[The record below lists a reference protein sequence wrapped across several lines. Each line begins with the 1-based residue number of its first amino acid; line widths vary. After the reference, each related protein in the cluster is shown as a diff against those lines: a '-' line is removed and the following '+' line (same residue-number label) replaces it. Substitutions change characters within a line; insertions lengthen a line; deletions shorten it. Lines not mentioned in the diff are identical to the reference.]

1 MKKEILPQYVYRS
14 EVGFNTNQ
22 YIRKTLILSV
32 FYFYQMRYI
41 ALYFNSNSTFFS
53 TFFLKT

>member
-32 FYFYQMRYI
+32 FVLF
-41 ALYFNSNSTFFS
+41 
-53 TFFLKT
+53 